1 MLSCHL
7 CKADVACNL
16 KELYSHFRSKHGM
29 SDRYSRYS
37 CSQRQCCTIFTDK
50 YTFGRHIERCHE
62 EDSEYVEKATTSA
75 TSGAD
80 EHEEVMESSTCDV
93 SCEQQEVQVEFDLRE
108 KAAIFISEAKS
119 KLITFSSVG
128 LQSVV
133 TACLSLFEAIVD
145 NDCYIIVH
153 SDVSELLLK
162 VA

>member
-1 MLSCHL
+1 M
-7 CKADVACNL
+7 
-16 KELYSHFRSKHGM
+16 
-29 SDRYSRYS
+29 
-37 CSQRQCCTIFTDK
+37 
-50 YTFGRHIERCHE
+50 
-62 EDSEYVEKATTSA
+62 
-75 TSGAD
+75 
-80 EHEEVMESSTCDV
+80 MESSTCDV

-133 TACLSLFEAIVD
+133 TACLFLFEAIVAD
-145 NDCYIIVH
+145 DCYIIVH